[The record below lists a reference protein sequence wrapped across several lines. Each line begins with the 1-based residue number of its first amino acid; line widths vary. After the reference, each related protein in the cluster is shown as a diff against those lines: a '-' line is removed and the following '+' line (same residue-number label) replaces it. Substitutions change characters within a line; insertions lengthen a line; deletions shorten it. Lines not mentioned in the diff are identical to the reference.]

1 MMETER
7 DFYIAWLEVQLE
19 NDKLEREWR
28 DMRRGKKDGNK
39 SRSGYGQEEN
49 GVLRGQRGGVLPPA
63 NAED

>member
-28 DMRRGKKDGNK
+28 DMRRGKKDGK
-39 SRSGYGQEEN
+39 KD

-63 NAED
+63 NAKD

>member
-28 DMRRGKKDGNK
+28 DMRRGKKDGK
-39 SRSGYGQEEN
+39 KD
-49 GVLRGQRGGVLPPA
+49 GVLRGQRGGILPPA
-63 NAED
+63 NAKD